1 MCTKIHRENTAV
13 VNGLLSPIV
22 GQQGLIPYKG
32 GVWTL
37 TSELVELRQ
46 ACAWRID
53 HSMLQ
58 YGHAFKALS
67 LLSTYAD

>member
-32 GVWTL
+32 GV
-37 TSELVELRQ
+37 
-46 ACAWRID
+46 
-53 HSMLQ
+53 
-58 YGHAFKALS
+58 
-67 LLSTYAD
+67 